1 METVLY
7 EEEYVLNSKGLKL
20 FTCKWLPTSTSSIK
34 ALVFLC
40 HGYGVECSLFMR
52 GTGIRLA
59 QAGFAVFGV
68 DYEGHGKS
76 EGSLRCYV
84 KSFDDIVDDCIDFFQ
99 IVREKEEYK
108 NKASFLLGESMGG
121 VVALRIH
128 RKQPTDWNGAIL
140 VAPMCRI
147 SEELKPS
154 PIVVSILSKLA
165 NVFPTWKIV
174 PTRDIIETGFKDPLK
189 RAEMRANPY
198 TYQGKPRLKT
208 GLELLT
214 ASLDMEQRMEEVT
227 LPFLVLHGEEDV
239 ITDAS
244 VSKSLY
250 ESASSYDKS
259 IIMYPGMWHG
269 LLFGEPDNNI
279 DYVIRDITSWLSKRS
294 CNMGNATSPS
304 MQHHLTHTDLFLV
317 DNHKEKSPSLLAI

>member
-1 METVLY
+1 MENFLY
-7 EEEYVLNSKGLKL
+7 EEEFVLNSK
-20 FTCKWLPTSTSSIK
+20 
-34 ALVFLC
+34 
-40 HGYGVECSLFMR
+40 GYGVECSLFMR

-76 EGSLRCYV
+76 DGHLRCYIT
-84 KSFDDIVDDCIDFFQ
+84 SFDDIVDDCIDFFQ
-99 IVREKEEYK
+99 SIREKEEYK

-128 RKQPTDWNGAIL
+128 RRQPNNWNGAIL
-140 VAPMCRI
+140 VAPMCNI

-154 PIVVSILSKLA
+154 PMVVSILCKLA
-165 NVFPTWKIV
+165 NVFPTWKVV

-208 GLELLT
+208 GLELLN

-227 LPFLVLHGEEDV
+227 LPFLVLHGEKDV

-244 VSKSLY
+244 VSKGLY
-250 ESASSYDKS
+250 ESASSIDKS
-259 IIMYPGMWHG
+259 IIMYEGMWHG

-279 DYVIRDITSWLSKRS
+279 DHVIRDIIAWLSKR
-294 CNMGNATSPS
+294 CGNVGSVTSPS
-304 MQHHLTHTDLFLV
+304 MQPQVTHNDLFLV
-317 DNHKEKSPSLLAI
+317 DHHKGKVFSPLAI

>member
-1 METVLY
+1 MENVLY
-7 EEEYVLNSKGLKL
+7 REEFILNSKGLKL
-20 FTCKWLPTSTSSIK
+20 FTCRWLPSSTSIK

-76 EGSLRCYV
+76 EGPVRCYI
-84 KSFDDIVDDCIDFFQ
+84 KSFDDIIDFFQ
-99 IVREKEEYK
+99 SIREKEEYK

-128 RKQPTDWNGAIL
+128 RRQPDDWNGAIL
-140 VAPMCRI
+140 VAPMCKI

-198 TYQGKPRLKT
+198 TYQEKPRLKT

-214 ASLDMEQRMEEVT
+214 ASLDMEQRMEDVT

-239 ITDAS
+239 VTDAS
-244 VSKSLY
+244 VSKGLY
-250 ESASSYDKS
+250 ESSSSIDKS
-259 IIMYPGMWHG
+259 IIMYPEMWHG
-269 LLFGEPDNNI
+269 LLFGEPDSNI
-279 DYVIRDITSWLSKRS
+279 DLVIRDITSWLSKRS
-294 CNMGNATSPS
+294 CNVGNATSPS
-304 MQHHLTHTDLFLV
+304 MQPQLTHTDLLLV
-317 DNHKEKSPSLLAI
+317 NRHKEKLLSHLAI

>member
-1 METVLY
+1 
-7 EEEYVLNSKGLKL
+7 
-20 FTCKWLPTSTSSIK
+20 
-34 ALVFLC
+34 
-40 HGYGVECSLFMR
+40 
-52 GTGIRLA
+52 
-59 QAGFAVFGV
+59 
-68 DYEGHGKS
+68 
-76 EGSLRCYV
+76 
-84 KSFDDIVDDCIDFFQ
+84 
-99 IVREKEEYK
+99 
-108 NKASFLLGESMGG
+108 MGG
-121 VVALRIH
+121 VIALRIH
-128 RKQPTDWNGAIL
+128 RRQPYCWNGAVL
-140 VAPMCRI
+140 VAPMCKI
-147 SEELKPS
+147 SLELKPS
-154 PIVVSILSKLA
+154 PIVVSVLSRLA

-227 LPFLVLHGEEDV
+227 LPFLVLHGDKDV

-250 ESASSYDKS
+250 DSASSIDKS

-279 DYVIRDITSWLSKRS
+279 DYVIRDITSWLSKR
-294 CNMGNATSPS
+294 CCGVGKMTSSS
-304 MQHHLTHTDLFLV
+304 MQPHLTHTDLFLV
-317 DNHKEKSPSLLAI
+317 DHHKEKVLSLLAI

>member
-1 METVLY
+1 MENVLY
-7 EEEYVLNSKGLKL
+7 EEEFVLNSKGLKL
-20 FTCKWLPTSTSSIK
+20 FTCRWLPTSTPVK
-34 ALVFLC
+34 AQVFLC

-59 QAGFAVFGV
+59 QAGFAVFGL

-76 EGSLRCYV
+76 EGPLRCYI
-84 KSFDDIVDDCIDFFQ
+84 KCFDDIVDDCIDFFQ
-99 IVREKEEYK
+99 SIKEKEEYQ
-108 NKASFLLGESMGG
+108 NKTSFLLGESMGG
-121 VVALRIH
+121 VIALRIH
-128 RKQPTDWNGAIL
+128 RRQPYCWNGAVL
-140 VAPMCRI
+140 VAPMCKI
-147 SEELKPS
+147 SQELKPS
-154 PIVVSILSKLA
+154 PIVVSVLSRLA

-227 LPFLVLHGEEDV
+227 LPFLVLHGDKDV

-250 ESASSYDKS
+250 ESASSIDKS

-279 DYVIRDITSWLSKRS
+279 DYVIRDITSWLSKR
-294 CNMGNATSPS
+294 CCGIGKVTSPS
-304 MQHHLTHTDLFLV
+304 MQPHLTHLDLFFV
-317 DNHKEKSPSLLAI
+317 DHHKEGVLSPLAI

>member
-1 METVLY
+1 MENVLY
-7 EEEYVLNSKGLKL
+7 REEFILNSKGLKL
-20 FTCKWLPTSTSSIK
+20 FTCRWLPSSTSIK
-34 ALVFLC
+34 ALVFHC

-76 EGSLRCYV
+76 EGPVRCYIQ
-84 KSFDDIVDDCIDFFQ
+84 SFDDIIDDCVDFFQ
-99 IVREKEEYK
+99 SIREKEEYK
-108 NKASFLLGESMGG
+108 NKTSFLLGESMGG

-128 RKQPTDWNGAIL
+128 RRQPNDWNGAIL
-140 VAPMCRI
+140 VAPMCKI

-174 PTRDIIETGFKDPLK
+174 PTRDIIETGFKEPLK

-198 TYQGKPRLKT
+198 TYQEKPRLKM

-214 ASLDMEQRMEEVT
+214 ASLEMEQRMEDIT
-227 LPFLVLHGEEDV
+227 LPFLVLHGEDDV

-244 VSKSLY
+244 VSKGLH
-250 ESASSYDKS
+250 ESSSSIDKS

-269 LLFGEPDNNI
+269 LLFGEPDSNI
-279 DYVIRDITSWLSKRS
+279 DLVIRDITSWLSKRS
-294 CNMGNATSPS
+294 CNVGNATSPS
-304 MQHHLTHTDLFLV
+304 MQPHLTHTDLLLV
-317 DNHKEKSPSLLAI
+317 NHQKEKLLSHLAI